1 MQPVQLLRFSL
12 RRILYK
18 NSIGD
23 EMEER
28 YLALDVG
35 EKTIGLAVSD
45 PLNITAQGLD
55 TIFRQSY
62 RKDFEALKKVIEK
75 YDVNVLVIGMPK
87 RLNGDIGIQGE
98 KVKKFTEK
106 LKREIKIKTE
116 FQDERMTT
124 KMAENTLIQGNV
136 SRKKRKKVI
145 DKLAAVNILSVYS
158 DNRSQYT

>member
-1 MQPVQLLRFSL
+1 M
-12 RRILYK
+12 YK

-62 RKDFEALKKVIEK
+62 KKDFEALKTVIEK
-75 YDVNVLVIGMPK
+75 YDVNVLVIGMPR
-87 RLNGDIGIQGE
+87 RLNGDVGIQGE

-106 LKREIKIKTE
+106 LKREIDIKVE

-124 KMAENTLIQGNV
+124 KMAE
-136 SRKKRKKVI
+136 
-145 DKLAAVNILSVYS
+145 D
-158 DNRSQYT
+158 